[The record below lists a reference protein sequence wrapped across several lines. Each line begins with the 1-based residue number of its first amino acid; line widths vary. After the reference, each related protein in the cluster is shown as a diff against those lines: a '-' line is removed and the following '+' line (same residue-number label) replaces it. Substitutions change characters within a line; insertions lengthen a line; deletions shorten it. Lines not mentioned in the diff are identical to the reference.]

1 MKTTDLPHQTEA
13 LRQHTEALR
22 SFLAEK
28 DAMSRDQLEQ
38 LAEALLV
45 ARMKQAKRE
54 LTMPKEMRE

>member
-1 MKTTDLPHQTEA
+1 MTTLPHQTEA
-13 LRQHTEALR
+13 LRQSTEALR

-28 DAMSRDQLEQ
+28 DAMSLDQLEQ

-54 LTMPKEMRE
+54 LTMPKEMRV